1 MVLREGHIHSAVP
14 FVVLE
19 AVLCTE
25 HVIDTTNSLELPNI
39 HKFPYFNA
47 WTAITGCTWGLGDF
61 GAILIVFLLEVCYQG
76 DDHSRIGVRL
86 LPMTVGGIVYVQ
98 VCEVHHGAG
107 AIGLLRFLDLVD
119 FGLLEICEEVFAA

>member
-1 MVLREGHIHSAVP
+1 MVVQEGHIHPNVP
-14 FVVLE
+14 LFIF
-19 AVLCTE
+19 ATMLCTE
-25 HVIDTTNSLELPNI
+25 HVFDATKSFELPNI
-39 HKFPYFNA
+39 LKFPGYKS
-47 WTAITGCTWGLGDF
+47 WTAIAGCTWGLGDF
-61 GAILIVFLLEVCYQG
+61 VAILIVFLLEVCYQG

-119 FGLLEICEEVFAA
+119 FGLLGICEEVFAA